1 MSNVNNSHVRPLS
14 HAGRR
19 FNMYTDKIE
28 RLYVDQALDELKDY
42 INDLSTSDESIII
55 KLNDKLARVEQEID
69 TLYDNAF
76 EMAESLE
83 IIEDALPK

>member
-1 MSNVNNSHVRPLS
+1 
-14 HAGRR
+14 
-19 FNMYTDKIE
+19 MYTDKIE

-42 INDLSTSDESIII
+42 INELSTSDESVII

-83 IIEDALPK
+83 LIEDALPK

>member
-1 MSNVNNSHVRPLS
+1 
-14 HAGRR
+14 
-19 FNMYTDKIE
+19 MYTDKIE
-28 RLYVDQALDELKDY
+28 RLYVDQALDELKEY
-42 INDLSTSDESIII
+42 INDLSTSDESVII

-83 IIEDALPK
+83 LIEDALPK

>member
-1 MSNVNNSHVRPLS
+1 
-14 HAGRR
+14 
-19 FNMYTDKIE
+19 MYTDKID
-28 RLYVDQALDELKDY
+28 RLYVEQALDELKDY
-42 INDLSTSDESIII
+42 INDLSTSDESVII

-69 TLYDNAF
+69 ALYDNAF

>member
-1 MSNVNNSHVRPLS
+1 
-14 HAGRR
+14 
-19 FNMYTDKIE
+19 MYTEKID

-42 INDLSTSDESIII
+42 INDLSTSDESVII

-69 TLYDNAF
+69 TLYDNAY

-83 IIEDALPK
+83 LIEDALPK

>member
-1 MSNVNNSHVRPLS
+1 
-14 HAGRR
+14 
-19 FNMYTDKIE
+19 MYTDKIE
-28 RLYVDQALDELKDY
+28 RLYLDQALDELKDY
-42 INDLSTSDESIII
+42 INELSTSDESVII

-83 IIEDALPK
+83 LIEDALPK

>member
-1 MSNVNNSHVRPLS
+1 
-14 HAGRR
+14 
-19 FNMYTDKIE
+19 MYTDKIE

-42 INDLSTSDESIII
+42 INDLSTSDESVII

-69 TLYDNAF
+69 TLYDNAY

-83 IIEDALPK
+83 LIEDALPK

>member
-1 MSNVNNSHVRPLS
+1 
-14 HAGRR
+14 
-19 FNMYTDKIE
+19 MYTDKID
-28 RLYVDQALDELKDY
+28 RLYVEQALDELKDY
-42 INDLSTSDESIII
+42 INDLSTSDESVII

>member
-1 MSNVNNSHVRPLS
+1 
-14 HAGRR
+14 
-19 FNMYTDKIE
+19 MYTDKID

-42 INDLSTSDESIII
+42 VNELSTSDEKVII
-55 KLNDKLARVEQEID
+55 KLNDKIARVEQEID

>member
-1 MSNVNNSHVRPLS
+1 
-14 HAGRR
+14 
-19 FNMYTDKIE
+19 MYTDKIE

-42 INDLSTSDESIII
+42 INDLSTSDESVII

-69 TLYDNAF
+69 TLYNNAY

-83 IIEDALPK
+83 LIEDALPK

>member
-1 MSNVNNSHVRPLS
+1 
-14 HAGRR
+14 
-19 FNMYTDKIE
+19 MYTDKIE

-42 INDLSTSDESIII
+42 INDLSTSDESVII

>member
-1 MSNVNNSHVRPLS
+1 
-14 HAGRR
+14 
-19 FNMYTDKIE
+19 MYTDKIE

-42 INDLSTSDESIII
+42 INELSTSDESVII

-69 TLYDNAF
+69 TLYDNAY

-83 IIEDALPK
+83 LIEDALPK